1 MEKEISEVKIYSKSL
16 RKCIWKK
23 RASSKNVREQ
33 RGATEV
39 SEVQRREGSW
49 ERYGCFYTQN
59 NMITNG
65 PRLHRGFHRMDAAQ
79 GLWRTF

>member
-16 RKCIWKK
+16 RKCIWNKG

-39 SEVQRREGSW
+39 SDYIVVFIEWMQLRGSGEHFSFSW
-49 ERYGCFYTQN
+49 
-59 NMITNG
+59 
-65 PRLHRGFHRMDAAQ
+65 
-79 GLWRTF
+79 